1 MSFEFVLH
9 FQPHCAF
16 SYAAIS
22 ASQALNHHFWLLQLC
37 HCCCCCHAQRQG
49 KLHEKDPGMKDTKG
63 LQQGHQ
69 AHHEEPGEAHYEVH
83 EGQEAHAGHKDHGGE
98 GIQAFPQLQAQIRG
112 VQSGHQVLQEGLSFM
127 DLDPA
132 RHAAG
137 EVPDVLH
144 TMVEELPQAWCALA
158 PVSSKTE
165 SFQGVV
171 KEDAA
176 AVVFSIAAP
185 GALKTCSWNLSGTID
200 YDVVRC
206 CLLICSLFSALG
218 ALKSFQH
225 HSFHNQL

>member
-69 AHHEEPGEAHYEVH
+69 AHHEEPGEADYEVH

-98 GIQAFPQLQAQIRG
+98 GIQAFPQVRPSA
-112 VQSGHQVLQEGLSFM
+112 
-127 DLDPA
+127 A
-132 RHAAG
+132 RRA
-137 EVPDVLH
+137 VLH
-144 TMVEELPQAWCALA
+144 GFGSSAPCSWRSARCAPLPQEWCALA